1 MRPNDKILQ
10 KLANLIISD
19 LKSQNLIQFKVSE
32 DKVIQRALALLVEDF
47 NREKALDE
55 EVNRMLDDLERKDP
69 GSFQRY
75 KMFPLLKKK
84 LAQQKGI
91 VL

>member
-47 NREKALDE
+47 SREKALDE